1 MGGTVTL
8 LHQFSDAQFV
18 PFIVFEIKIIFT
30 IVGVFDY
37 VKYGDISF
45 LCRTQALLTLK
56 KKILWKKHGY
66 VAFFVYLLFRSKL
79 ASILTHSAPQ
89 FHHFLLLIY
98 SLRTAPPYSLS

>member
-8 LHQFSDAQFV
+8 LHQSSDAQFV

-56 KKILWKKHGY
+56 KKNPLEKTWLCG
-66 VAFFVYLLFRSKL
+66 FLCLF
-79 ASILTHSAPQ
+79 TV
-89 FHHFLLLIY
+89 
-98 SLRTAPPYSLS
+98 